1 MQLQLGLVLAAL
13 WARATLPSDLEETFQ
28 SQLYMYFFLYSHI
41 IWAAMCEYATA
52 TVPCACYDIFNWKL
66 YFLKSARS
74 RNSDYSESRGT
85 NPLWDFALIWSCTE
99 KYGFLD
105 MGDFGGVESSVESVI
120 SWSNFAVRSKGNSQ
134 KSAHI
139 DGCYSEFGS
148 ELTPEIFCLVMCL
161 LNACNF
167 VHRSAGNSHRRQQ
180 YFLVYFCFLL
190 HELFWE
196 LADFGE
202 ILPEMQTALAVGDI
216 FIGLLYRNTGLF
228 WENIWLLWKKPKKK
242 YICCRQQCMAEILK
256 YRLYVCVSH
265 FAQYIS
271 QQADFWAWMPR
282 SCRWKS
288 VSWVIPH
295 KYWALLQEFR
305 PLLWKYRAILKKSTC
320 VL

>member
-1 MQLQLGLVLAAL
+1 
-13 WARATLPSDLEETFQ
+13 
-28 SQLYMYFFLYSHI
+28 MYFFLCSHI
-41 IWAAMCEYATA
+41 IWAVMCEYATP
-52 TVPCACYDIFNWKL
+52 TWPCAYYDIFNWKL

-139 DGCYSEFGS
+139 DGCYSAFSS

-242 YICCRQQCMAEILK
+242 IYVVGSNAWQKFSNIGFMYVLVTLHNTFRSKLTFEHECLAVAGESQCRGWFHIIMEPFGRNLDLFCENIGLFWKNLPVCCRRHCSA
-256 YRLYVCVSH
+256 
-265 FAQYIS
+265 
-271 QQADFWAWMPR
+271 ADATA
-282 SCRWKS
+282 C
-288 VSWVIPH
+288 SW
-295 KYWALLQEFR
+295 
-305 PLLWKYRAILKKSTC
+305 
-320 VL
+320 